1 MLYVTA
7 IMIHGLYDTAM
18 KLNDIRDEAVL
29 SLAPS
34 GWDVEVVRHGGAEH
48 ESMRPLI
55 ALTGEDVYQAA
66 DTDDDTEGAALD
78 DVLADAFASN
88 GGDHFRI
95 CHASGSAEPPAEGVK
110 WAVVTGEFTGSAP
123 AGATINWDPADVTR
137 DWAKATWTDIGA
149 AREAV
154 SAPYSNS
161 ATRQASLWTT
171 PEGSGY
177 LLKLTSQWTGEF
189 EEEWV
194 SISPDDA
201 LLLAYGADDEDVEE
215 GLNHDPLLA
224 AARHARALADALSV
238 AEDADFAAAARA
250 FGASRTMSDFLRTRL
265 ASTLRDTRGTA
276 GRAVIAELGGDRQAA
291 ADHLDVSYPTL
302 SNLI

>member
-1 MLYVTA
+1 MLHVTA
-7 IMIHGLYDTAM
+7 ALIHGLYETAK
-18 KLNDIRDEAVL
+18 KLIDIRDEAVL

-34 GWDVEVVRHGGAEH
+34 GWDVEVVRHGDAEH
-48 ESMRPLI
+48 ASMRPLV
-55 ALTGEDVYQAA
+55 ALNGEDVYQAA

-78 DVLADAFASN
+78 DALANTLAEN

-110 WAVVTGEFTGSAP
+110 WVVITGEFTGTDP
-123 AGATINWDPADVTR
+123 AGATL
-137 DWAKATWTDIGA
+137 DWAPGDITRGWERATWTDLGE

-154 SAPYSNS
+154 SAPYNNA
-161 ATRQASLWTT
+161 ATRRSSLWTT
-171 PEGSGY
+171 PEGTGY

-201 LLLAYGADDEDVEE
+201 LLLAYEADDEDIEE
-215 GLNHDPLLA
+215 GLSHDPLLT
-224 AARHARALADALSV
+224 AARHARALADTLSIT
-238 AEDADFAAAARA
+238 EDADLAGAARA
-250 FGASRTMSDFLRTRL
+250 FGATRTMSDFLRTQL
-265 ASTLRDTRGTA
+265 SSTLRDARGTA

-291 ADHLDVSYPTL
+291 ADHLDVGYPTL